1 MEGVCVGDLVLITGG
16 SRSGKSA
23 LAQRLAEVLSAPRT
37 FVATCPLYDDPEL
50 EERVRRHRAARAGAG
65 WATVEEELAVAAT
78 LRRADGGVQVVD
90 CLTLWVSNLMRQA
103 ERAGAEFGEDAVVA
117 EARDLAAAAG
127 DRDGVT
133 IVVTNEVA
141 MGIVPE
147 NPLAR
152 AYRDLVG
159 RANQTVAAVADIA
172 VLTVCGLP
180 LILKGEGHPLAALVR
195 GEVGR

>member
-1 MEGVCVGDLVLITGG
+1 VGDLVLITGG

-23 LAQRLAEVLSAPRT
+23 LAQRLAEALPAPRT
-37 FVATCPLYDDPEL
+37 FVATCPRYDDPEL
-50 EERVRRHRAARAGAG
+50 EERVRRHQAARAGAG
-65 WATVEEELAVAAT
+65 WATVEEEVALPAA
-78 LRRADGGVQVVD
+78 LRRAAAGVQVVD
-90 CLTLWVSNLMRQA
+90 CLTLWINNLMRRA
-103 ERAGAEFGEDAVVA
+103 ELAGAALGEDQVVS

-127 DRDGVT
+127 GRDGVM

-159 RANQTVAAVADIA
+159 RANQTVAAAADIV

-180 LILKGEGHPLAALVR
+180 LILKGEGHPLAALVCER
-195 GEVGR
+195 EVGR